1 MSDKVSEALIIL
13 GGTGNLGREVLPVLA
28 DAGYH
33 LVVFS
38 RSEVSGPPFEHERI
52 SVQVGSL
59 DEPEFID
66 SLVDTALR
74 HAETLRGAIFLNGG
88 FANDDGIGAD
98 GFTEQL
104 QQLLEM
110 NVYPTTKVLSR
121 ILPHWRTH
129 GGGRIVLTS
138 ATAVEKRFKKGGAY
152 ATAKMVVDSLAR
164 QIQREYD
171 PEVVDVHVLRPR
183 FIGAK
188 EGQDNPAD
196 LANEMLDAVQRKISP

>member
-13 GGTGNLGREVLPVLA
+13 GGTGRLGREVLPLLS

-38 RSEVSGPPFEHERI
+38 RSEVSGPPFDHANV
-52 SVQVGSL
+52 SVHVGSL
-59 DEPEFID
+59 DDTGFVD
-66 SLVDTALR
+66 SLVTTALSQ
-74 HAETLRGAIFLNGG
+74 AKKLRGAIFLNGG
-88 FANDDGIGAD
+88 FANDNGIGAD

-104 QQLLEM
+104 QHMLDM

-121 ILPHWRTH
+121 ILPHWQVH

-138 ATAVEKRFKKGGAY
+138 ATAVEKRFAKGGAY

-171 PEVVDVHVLRPR
+171 PEIVDVHVLRPR
-183 FIGAK
+183 FIGTK
-188 EGQDNPAD
+188 EGQDAPAS
-196 LANEMLDAVQRKISP
+196 LAQEMLDAVQREISP